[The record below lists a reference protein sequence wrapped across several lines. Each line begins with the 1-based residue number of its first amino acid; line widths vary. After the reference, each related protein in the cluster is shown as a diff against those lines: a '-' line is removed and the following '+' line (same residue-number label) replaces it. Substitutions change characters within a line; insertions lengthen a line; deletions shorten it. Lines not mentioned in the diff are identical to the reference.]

1 MTYHIYNFIQ
11 FIFRSNSHRGGGL
24 SPVEK
29 SEIGAKRI
37 TIFNWGD
44 IDNTLKENNVG
55 DIVTYV
61 TNNQMGLK
69 IYKIVLD
76 DNNKKTLEGIGDIN
90 GLYEDPEH
98 PDYIDEDE

>member
-11 FIFRSNSHRGGGL
+11 FIFHSNFHRGG
-24 SPVEK
+24 
-29 SEIGAKRI
+29 GAKRI
-37 TIFNWGD
+37 TFFDWED
-44 IDNTLKENNVG
+44 IDNILEENNVG

-61 TNNQMGLK
+61 TNNQLGLK

-76 DNNKKTLEGIGDIN
+76 DKNKNKKKLEGIGDIY

-98 PDYIDEDE
+98 PDYIDEDEDEDD